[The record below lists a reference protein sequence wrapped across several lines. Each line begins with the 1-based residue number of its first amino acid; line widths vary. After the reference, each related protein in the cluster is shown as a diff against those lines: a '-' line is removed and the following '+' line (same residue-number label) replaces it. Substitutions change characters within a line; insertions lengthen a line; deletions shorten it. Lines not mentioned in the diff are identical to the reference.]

1 MEGINSLNCSDLIH
15 LTKLIPI
22 KNKFHHKQ
30 QISYTYPPKNNFS
43 NGKLILAR
51 LKEQIT
57 WLTHLACLKTKF
69 LHLAKKLIIH
79 THLEKAIFHLK
90 KRFLYL
96 PPKITNFPNEFL
108 YLPKTIS
115 NTYSKKNKFYQQE

>member
-1 MEGINSLNCSDLIH
+1 MDSTGT
-15 LTKLIPI
+15 LTWPI
-22 KNKFHHKQ
+22 QKIEISTQKF
-30 QISYTYPPKNNFS
+30 SYTHPPKNNFS
-43 NGKLILAR
+43 NEKLILAR

-69 LHLAKKLIIH
+69 LHLPKKLIIH
-79 THLEKAIFHLK
+79 NHLEKAIFHLK

-115 NTYSKKNKFYQQE
+115 NTYSKKTNFTNKNNFL